1 MAASAM
7 MVQQGKDFE
16 MTQGGDKTLMAA
28 GLILTYAVIIGF
40 TDNFV
45 RVIAAESGLWQFHL
59 LRGCIALG
67 LIGLAALPMGLRVR
81 PVHWRAVVARSSLI
95 GIAMIIYFG
104 ALAFLPV
111 ALVAAGLFTAPIF
124 VLLISSLVFGEVIGP
139 YRIGAVIVGFIGVVL
154 VLGPQAMAGASLP
167 ALLPVLAGAI
177 YAMGNITTRRWCY
190 AESAA
195 TLLAGFFIALM
206 IIGAIGLIVLAIF
219 PMTAPAGVEGFL
231 QRGAVWP
238 SATVW
243 FWTFVQAAGSLV
255 AVGMMVRAYLI
266 ADVTR
271 VAVFEYAILP
281 ASAFWS
287 WALWGETLDW
297 LAVFGMVLISA
308 AGLMI
313 AWRAQH
319 AG

>member
-1 MAASAM
+1 
-7 MVQQGKDFE
+7 MVH
-16 MTQGGDKTLMAA
+16 GGDKTLMAA

-59 LRGCIALG
+59 SRGLIALA
-67 LIGLAALPMGLRVR
+67 LIGLAAGPMGLRLR
-81 PVHWRAVVARSSLI
+81 PVNLGAVVARSALH
-95 GIAMIIYFG
+95 GAAMIIYFG

-124 VLLISSLVFGEVIGP
+124 VLLISGLVFGERIGP
-139 YRIGAVIVGFIGVVL
+139 YRIAAVLVGFVGVVL

-167 ALLPVLAGAI
+167 ALLPVLAGLI
-177 YAMGNITTRRWCY
+177 YAMGNITTRRLCSQ
-190 AESAA
+190 ESAA

-206 IIGAIGLIVLAIF
+206 MIGAVGLAVVALF
-219 PMTAPAGVEGFL
+219 PIPVPAGVDGFL

-238 SATVW
+238 SAAVW
-243 FWTFVQAAGSLV
+243 FWTFVQAAGSLI

-281 ASAFWS
+281 ASAI
-287 WALWGETLDW
+287 WAWVIWNERLDW
-297 LAVFGMVLISA
+297 LAIIGMVLISL

-313 AWRAQH
+313 AVRARQ
-319 AG
+319 AA

>member
-1 MAASAM
+1 
-7 MVQQGKDFE
+7 MVH
-16 MTQGGDKTLMAA
+16 GGDKTLMAA

-59 LRGCIALG
+59 SRGLIALA
-67 LIGLAALPMGLRVR
+67 LIGLAAGPMGLRLR
-81 PVHWRAVVARSSLI
+81 PVNLGAVVARSALH
-95 GIAMIIYFG
+95 GAAMIIYFG

-124 VLLISSLVFGEVIGP
+124 VLLISGLVFGERIGP
-139 YRIGAVIVGFIGVVL
+139 YRIAAVLVGFVGVVL

-167 ALLPVLAGAI
+167 ALLPVLAGLI
-177 YAMGNITTRRWCY
+177 YAMGNITTRRLCSQ
-190 AESAA
+190 ESAA

-206 IIGAIGLIVLAIF
+206 MIGAVGLAVVALF
-219 PMTAPAGVEGFL
+219 PIPVPAGVDGFL

-238 SATVW
+238 SAAVW

-281 ASAFWS
+281 ASAI
-287 WALWGETLDW
+287 WAWVIWNERLDW
-297 LAVFGMVLISA
+297 LAIIGMVLISL

-313 AWRAQH
+313 AVRARQ
-319 AG
+319 AA